1 MGVYVA
7 LGFIYVI
14 FGLLSAWAT
23 EEDYGHK
30 LHRKFGKDVKEGI
43 IALTFLFWPI
53 VFAGFMIYGGFL
65 LSIVV
70 VVSVI
75 AAILAV
81 LKLIWIGIRLAF
93 RGLAKF
99 GEAIVDLFV
108 D

>member
-1 MGVYVA
+1 MGVYFA

-23 EEDYGHK
+23 DEDYGHK

-43 IALTFLFWPI
+43 IALAGLFWPI

-65 LSIVV
+65 LSVVV

-81 LKLIWIGIRLAF
+81 LKLIWIGICFAF
-93 RGLAKF
+93 RSLAKV
-99 GEAIVDLFV
+99 GEAIVDIFV